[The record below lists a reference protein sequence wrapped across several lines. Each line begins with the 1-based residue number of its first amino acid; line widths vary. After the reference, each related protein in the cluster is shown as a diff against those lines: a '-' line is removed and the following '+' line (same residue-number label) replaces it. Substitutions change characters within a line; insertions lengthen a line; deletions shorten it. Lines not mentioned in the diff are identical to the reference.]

1 MVKPLLD
8 VMAQL
13 RDPDSGCA
21 WDIQQT
27 FESIAPYTLE
37 EAYEVADA
45 IARGDLDD
53 LRDEL
58 GDLLLQVVFH
68 SQIASEQNAFT
79 FEDVVAGV
87 VDKMIRRHPHVFGD
101 VTYATQA
108 EQKAAWEAIKAQ
120 ERESKALRQ
129 QSASNSDGDGDGDGD
144 GDVSASASASAETES
159 SATRPT
165 PIAASTEVPESALA
179 GIAKALPAL
188 KRADK
193 IQRRAARVG
202 FDWPDAAPIYDKIA
216 EEADEVREAVASGNQ
231 HHMEDEL
238 GDLLFSV
245 VNLAR
250 HYDID
255 AETALARANEKFSVR
270 FVGVER
276 LAARSNTSLT
286 GMTLAE
292 LDALWDQAKLDSS
305 GS

>member
-1 MVKPLLD
+1 MSVKPLLD

-13 RDPDSGCA
+13 RDPESGCA
-21 WDIQQT
+21 WDVKQT
-27 FESIAPYTLE
+27 FETIAPYTLE

-68 SQIASEQNAFT
+68 SQMASEQNAFT
-79 FEDVVAGV
+79 FDDVVAGI

-101 VTYATQA
+101 VQYATQA

-120 ERESKALRQ
+120 ERKAKASRQ
-129 QSASNSDGDGDGDGD
+129 QVATPES
-144 GDVSASASASAETES
+144 SASA
-159 SATRPT
+159 
-165 PIAASTEVPESALA
+165 PESALS

-216 EEADEVREAVASGNQ
+216 EEAQEVRDAVESGNR
-231 HHMEDEL
+231 HDIEDEL

-250 HYDID
+250 HYDVD
-255 AETALARANEKFSVR
+255 AETALARANEKFSQR
-270 FVGVER
+270 FVGVEQ
-276 LAARSNTSLT
+276 LAAKTNTALT
-286 GMTLAE
+286 GLSLEE
-292 LDALWDQAKLDSS
+292 LDALWDQAKLDRS
-305 GS
+305 